1 MRGKRANHLPA
12 KDLLTH
18 TGVLDIP
25 SPKKDDKPQITIQIG
40 GSPDGIEP
48 ILIEAE

>member
-25 SPKKDDKPQITIQIG
+25 PPKKDDKPQITIQIG